1 MKLVTHKILGLVG
14 LLLLAGP
21 VLAAVDD
28 MPVPKAAPRTKVAQQ
43 KLDNNPAKGGRVLTG
58 AVKLFEGDKLR
69 VGDTDIRLYGIVVP
83 QQTSQHS
90 VEARAS
96 LVRLLSDPEVSCRV
110 LERDR
115 SFRLLAQ
122 CRSAK
127 NDDIALAMLQQ
138 GWALV
143 ARSVVAGTEFSDIYL
158 AAENKAQVQK
168 LGLWAPAEVKVA
180 AGDVKNVAATVPPG
194 AITTTA
200 AIPPSAA
207 PPPPIALAP
216 AANAALPTV
225 EKLAEKIV
233 AVAAPSPVVANLP
246 VVAKNETPPNQNSAI
261 PNQLPVASDLSG
273 PFPLLSQDQMIAW
286 LWFAGMTPALVMI
299 LFALGQIALRRY
311 EYQQERRTLAAALR
325 GELLAARAICTTRAE
340 ALAYDTD
347 LMTGKAS
354 ALWPRLRANVYAAHI
369 GRIGLLGA
377 DLARKVSSLYGQFSD
392 YAQYYTPR
400 AQAESPRS
408 DATGVQQS
416 LFTLIDHIEET
427 LNNLQA
433 VENSGH
439 AYRPTPVAR
448 RAAAVPVTPR
458 QRVGQTVVNAETAGQ
473 LEYVAVEEAEEQAR
487 PTRPVLKPLVKA
499 KEKTAEEKIADATS
513 AMMEMLIA
521 EQDDGDND
529 MVVTL
534 ETKGEKSAKAEDG
547 KGDGKTKKGGKPG
560 VVQGNLP
567 LKADA
572 VAEVKPEAKPDAKF
586 EVAKTVKAVEAVEKL
601 EAKAEYYDFRSQ
613 AINIARG

>member
-1 MKLVTHKILGLVG
+1 MKLVLHKFLGLVG

-28 MPVPKAAPRTKVAQQ
+28 MPAPKAAPRTKVAQQ

-90 VEARAS
+90 VEARAA
-96 LVRLLSDPEVSCRV
+96 LVHLLSDPDVSCRV

-143 ARSVVAGTEFSDIYL
+143 ARSVVAGSDFSDPYL

-168 LGLWAPAEVKVA
+168 LGLWAPAEVKPTA
-180 AGDVKNVAATVPPG
+180 SDVKSAPVVVASGMTTTTSAPPTTVPPVP
-194 AITTTA
+194 AVTPVPTT
-200 AIPPSAA
+200 
-207 PPPPIALAP
+207 
-216 AANAALPTV
+216 NAAQPIV
-225 EKLAEKIV
+225 EKLAEKIATV
-233 AVAAPSPVVANLP
+233 ASPSTTVANIP
-246 VVAKNETPPNQNSAI
+246 DVTKNETPPNQNSAI

-354 ALWPRLRANVYAAHI
+354 ALWPRLRANVYGAHI

-400 AQAESPRS
+400 TQAEPARS

-448 RAAAVPVTPR
+448 RAAAMPVTPR
-458 QRVGQTVVNAETAGQ
+458 QRVSQTVVNTETSGQ

-487 PTRPVLKPLVKA
+487 PTRPVLKPLIKA
-499 KEKTAEEKIADATS
+499 KEKSAEEKIADATS

-534 ETKGEKSAKAEDG
+534 ETKSEKSAKPEDAKSDG
-547 KGDGKTKKGGKPG
+547 KAKKGGKSG

-572 VAEVKPEAKPDAKF
+572 VAETNPETKV
-586 EVAKTVKAVEAVEKL
+586 EVAKTVKPVEVVEKS